1 VRVHREGS
9 PEQHRGRP
17 ELAERQFREAAVLFR
32 RALAVH
38 PHLTSANHNLA
49 AALSEAVKG
58 NGH

>member
-1 VRVHREGS
+1 MALG
-9 PEQHRGRP
+9 
-17 ELAERQFREAAVLFR
+17 QFREAAALFR

-38 PHLTSANHNLA
+38 PHLRAAGHNLA